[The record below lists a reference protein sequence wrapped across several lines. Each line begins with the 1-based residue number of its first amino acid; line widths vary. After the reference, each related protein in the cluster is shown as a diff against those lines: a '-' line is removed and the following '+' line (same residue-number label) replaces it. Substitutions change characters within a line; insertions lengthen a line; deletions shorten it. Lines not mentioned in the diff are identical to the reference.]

1 MPLLGRP
8 LARTVLSILAA
19 CTLTAAAAQPAGTLR
34 MAIPGDEGSLT
45 PYTYVT
51 GYPGYELMTL
61 VYDQLFVLDDA
72 LAARPWLASSLEVDD
87 GVHYRIRLR
96 DGVRWHDGQPFDAG
110 DVAFTVDYYRTHV
123 TSRFTGPAARVR
135 EVEVHGPLE
144 LTLTL
149 GEPEAGFVETV
160 LTDLP
165 ILPEHAWRDVDE
177 PRTVRQAMGTGPYR
191 LVQIE
196 PERFYRFEANTDFW
210 GPTPALASLVVP
222 IVRDETTTFQAL
234 RAGEIDMAVR
244 GVPPASAATLAA
256 MPGVEVARGSN
267 FATTLLI
274 MDVTRPGLRD
284 VHVRRAIASAIDHE
298 RLVDVLLLGAGTV
311 GAPGFLHPDTPLA
324 NPDTRLPA
332 SAEAGE
338 VRERL
343 EAAGYQPGPDG
354 VYHDAAGTRLGYELL
369 APSNRPTRLRA
380 AELVAQDLATVGIEV
395 RVRAME
401 FDALTERVWPGFDVS
416 RGRDYELALFGWSA
430 PVAARA
436 DLMGLLHGDPSLGT
450 LNLAGYADP
459 EVDRLTE
466 AASRAADRD
475 ARRTLLQRAQE
486 IVARDVP
493 FVPLFYEDGVY
504 AYRPGAYDGWSYLP
518 GRGIVHKA
526 SFLAR

>member
-1 MPLLGRP
+1 MPLSGRP
-8 LARTVLSILAA
+8 LAPTVVAILAA
-19 CTLTAAAAQPAGTLR
+19 WMLTAAAAQPAGTLR

-61 VYDQLFVLDDA
+61 VYDQLFVLDAA
-72 LAARPWLASSLEVDD
+72 LAPRPWLAASLETE
-87 GVHYRIRLR
+87 GAQAYRIRLR
-96 DGVRWHDGQPFDAG
+96 EGVRWHDGQPFEAD
-110 DVAFTVDYYRTHV
+110 DVAFTFDYYRTHV
-123 TSRFTGPAARVR
+123 TSRFTGPAARVS
-135 EVEVHGPLE
+135 EIAVHGPLE
-144 LTLTL
+144 LTLSL
-149 GEPEAGFVETV
+149 DGPDPSFVETV
-160 LTDLP
+160 LADLP
-165 ILPEHAWRDVDE
+165 ILPEHVWRDVDE
-177 PRTVRQAMGTGPYR
+177 PRSAREAMGTGPYR

-210 GPTPALASLVVP
+210 GATPALETLVVAV
-222 IVRDETTTFQAL
+222 VRDETATFQAL

-256 MPGVEVARGSN
+256 LPGVEVARGSN

-284 VHVRRAIASAIDHE
+284 PEVRGAIASAIDHE

-311 GAPGFLHPDTPLA
+311 GAPGFLHPETPFA
-324 NPDTRLPA
+324 NPETRLPA
-332 SAEAGE
+332 SVEPHE

-343 EAAGYQPGPDG
+343 EAAGYLPGPDG
-354 VYHDAAGTRLGYELL
+354 VYRDAAGTRLSYELL

-380 AELVAQDLATVGIEV
+380 AELIAQDLAAAGIEV
-395 RVRAME
+395 RVRSME

-416 RGRDYELALFGWSA
+416 RGREYELALFGWSA

-436 DLMGLLHGDPSLGT
+436 DLMGLVHSDPSRGT

-475 ARRTLLQRAQE
+475 ERRALLQRVQA

-493 FVPLFYEDGVY
+493 FVPLFYEGGAY
-504 AYRPGAYDGWSYLP
+504 AYRQDAYDGWSYLP
-518 GRGIVHKA
+518 GRGILHKA
-526 SFLAR
+526 SFLTR

>member
-8 LARTVLSILAA
+8 LARTVVSILAA
-19 CTLTAAAAQPAGTLR
+19 CTLTAAAAQPTGTLR

-51 GYPGYELMTL
+51 GYPGYELMSL

-72 LAARPWLASSLEVDD
+72 LTPRPWLAASLEVDGALD
-87 GVHYRIRLR
+87 HRIRLR
-96 DGVRWHDGQPFDAG
+96 DDVRWHDGEPFDAG
-110 DVAFTVDYYRTHV
+110 DVAFTFDYYRTHV
-123 TSRFTGPAARVR
+123 MSRFTGPAARVL
-135 EVEVHGPLE
+135 EIAVHGPLE

-149 GEPEAGFVETV
+149 EAPDPTFVETV

-165 ILPEHAWRDVDE
+165 MLPEHVWRDLDE
-177 PRTVRQAMGTGPYR
+177 PRTAREAIGTGPYR

-210 GPTPALASLVVP
+210 GATPALASLVAAV
-222 IVRDETTTFQAL
+222 VRDETTTFQAL

-244 GVPPASAATLAA
+244 GVPPASAATFAA
-256 MPGVEVARGSN
+256 MPGVEVVRGSN
-267 FATTLLI
+267 FATTMLI
-274 MDVTRPGLRD
+274 MDVTRPGLDD
-284 VHVRRAIASAIDHE
+284 VRVRRAIASAIDHQ

-311 GAPGFLHPDTPLA
+311 GAPGFLHPDTPYA
-324 NPDTRLPA
+324 NPDTRRPA
-332 SAEAGE
+332 SAEPGE

-343 EAAGYQPGPDG
+343 QAAGYLPGPDG
-354 VYHDAAGTRLGYELL
+354 VYRDAAGTRLAFELL

-380 AELVAQDLATVGIEV
+380 AELIAQDLAAVGIEA

-436 DLMGLLHGDPSLGT
+436 DLMGLLHSDPSRGT

-475 ARRTLLQRAQE
+475 ERRALLQRVQE
-486 IVARDVP
+486 IVADDVP
-493 FVPLFYEDGVY
+493 FVPLFYEAGVY
-504 AYRPGAYDGWSYLP
+504 AYRPDAYDGWSYLP
-518 GRGIVHKA
+518 GRGILYKA